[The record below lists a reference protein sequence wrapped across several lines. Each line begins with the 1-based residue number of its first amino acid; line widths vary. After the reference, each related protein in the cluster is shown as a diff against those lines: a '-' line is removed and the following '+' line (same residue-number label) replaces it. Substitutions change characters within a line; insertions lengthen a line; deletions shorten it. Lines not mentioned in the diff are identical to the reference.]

1 MSEEIEIMVSTVNAV
16 VYIEIWTLLFSL
28 HKEKTAIKS
37 SIIDFFFRTKKMNH
51 LSLNTT
57 FGQSLRSNLGIFFLF
72 LF

>member
-37 SIIDFFFRTKKMNH
+37 SIIDFFFSNKKNE
-51 LSLNTT
+51 S
-57 FGQSLRSNLGIFFLF
+57 FIIEYYFRPISKK
-72 LF
+72 